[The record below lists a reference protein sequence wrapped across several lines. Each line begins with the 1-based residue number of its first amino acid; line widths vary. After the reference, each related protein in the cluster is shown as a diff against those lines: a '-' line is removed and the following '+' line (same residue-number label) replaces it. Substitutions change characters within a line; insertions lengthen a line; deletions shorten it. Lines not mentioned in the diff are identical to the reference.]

1 MSSKVFNLGG
11 RNKPKVVALQQD
23 NVAVSTIA
31 TVTIS
36 AALAGYTPVGIVGMT
51 VVNASTSGAY
61 SSFCFPYM
69 FFLNEDGEAEIHL
82 RNTYSSAA
90 KVLVTAYV
98 LYI

>member
-1 MSSKVFNLGG
+1 MSKTFNITD
-11 RNKPKVVALQQD
+11 RSRPKVVALSQD

-31 TVTIS
+31 TITIS
-36 AALAGYTPVGIVGMT
+36 AALDGYTPVGIVGLT
-51 VVNASTSGAY
+51 VVNASSSGAY

-90 KVLVTAYV
+90 KVQVTAYV

>member
-1 MSSKVFNLGG
+1 MSKVFNMAPA
-11 RNKPKVVALQQD
+11 RRPKVVALTQD
-23 NVAVSTIA
+23 NVAVSTIS

-36 AALAGYTPVGIVGMT
+36 AALDGYTPIGIVGLT
-51 VVNASTSGAY
+51 IVNASSSGAY

-98 LYI
+98 LYV

>member
-1 MSSKVFNLGG
+1 MSRTFNITD
-11 RNKPKVVALQQD
+11 RSRPKVVALSQD

-36 AALAGYTPVGIVGMT
+36 AALSGYTPVGIVGMT
-51 VVNASTSGAY
+51 VVNASSSGAY

-69 FFLNEDGEAEIHL
+69 FFLNEDDEAEIHL

-98 LYI
+98 LYV